1 MSVWNTIVGQ
11 KPVVDMLSG
20 IAEGDPSRI
29 AQSWLFCGPPGS
41 GRSNVAL
48 AFAAALECP
57 RHGCG
62 ECDVC
67 RAIMARSHPDVTVL
81 ATDKVTIGIDEVR
94 DLVEKSEETP
104 HTAPWR
110 IIIIEDVDRML
121 ERTTNVLLKEV
132 EEPAE
137 HTIWMLCAPSP
148 QDVLPTI
155 RSRTRLVTLAVPQ
168 TRDVADFIEKDC
180 GVDAR
185 LAARCARLSE
195 GHIGI
200 ARLYAKDDQALA
212 DRDELVVGVLG
223 LQRVSDA
230 VMLADTLLSNAKA
243 QAQATVERAVDREK
257 AEFRRIN
264 GLGEKDPIPPAIRS
278 QWNAI
283 GKKDDVKRR
292 STRLVQDVLDRSLNS
307 IASVYR
313 DVAVIQNGAEGAV
326 GIVNLENKRA
336 LYDLAASIGRE
347 DAVRRMELI
356 ARARRRLRGNGN
368 AQLDFEALFCS
379 LIVFK
384 SPDAGRVRYG
394 A

>member
-11 KPVVDMLSG
+11 QPVVDMLRG
-20 IAEGDPSRI
+20 IAEGDPAHI

-41 GRSNVAL
+41 GRSNVAI

-62 ECDVC
+62 DCEVC
-67 RAIMARSHPDVTVL
+67 RAILERRHPDVQVM

-94 DLVEKSEETP
+94 RLVEDSEETP
-104 HTAPWR
+104 HTSPWR
-110 IIIIEDVDRML
+110 VIIIEDVDRML

-168 TRDVADFIEKDC
+168 TKDVAAFIEKDC
-180 GVDAR
+180 GVDER
-185 LAARCARLSE
+185 LALRCARLSE

-212 DRDELVVGVLG
+212 DRDELVVGVLN
-223 LQRVSDA
+223 LRRVSDA
-230 VMLADTLLSNAKA
+230 VVLADTLLKNAKT
-243 QAQATVERAVDREK
+243 QAEVSVDRSVEREK

-264 GLGEKDPIPPAIRS
+264 GLKDKDPIPSVLRS

-283 GKKDDVKRR
+283 GKKEDRTRR
-292 STRLVQDVLDRSLNS
+292 ATRLVRDVLDRSLNS
-307 IASVYR
+307 IASIYR
-313 DVAVIQNGAEGAV
+313 DVAVIQNGAVDAV

-336 LYDLAASIGRE
+336 IYDLSARIGRE
-347 DAVRRMELI
+347 GAVDRMDRI
-356 ARARRRLRGNGN
+356 ALTRRRLRGNGN
-368 AQLDFEALFCS
+368 AQLDFEALLCS
-379 LIVFK
+379 LIVFAPA
-384 SPDAGRVRYG
+384 S
-394 A
+394 

>member
-1 MSVWNTIVGQ
+1 MSVWNTIIGQ

-20 IAEGDPSRI
+20 IAEGDP
-29 AQSWLFCGPPGS
+29 AHLTQSWLFCGPPGS

-67 RAIMARSHPDVTVL
+67 RSVMAGNHPDVTVM

-94 DLVEKSEETP
+94 DLVDKSEETP
-104 HTAPWR
+104 HTAPWH
-110 IIIIEDVDRML
+110 IIIITDVDRML

-137 HTIWMLCAPSP
+137 RTIWMLCAPSP

-155 RSRTRLVTLAVPQ
+155 RSRTRLVTLAVPL

-180 GVDAR
+180 GVDSR

-200 ARLYAKDDQALA
+200 ARLYATDDQALA
-212 DRDELVVGVLG
+212 DRDELIVGVLG
-223 LQRVSDA
+223 LRRVSDA
-230 VMLADTLLSNAKA
+230 VVLADTLLANAE
-243 QAQATVERAVDREK
+243 AQATATVDKAVEREK

-264 GLGEKDPIPPAIRS
+264 GLKPKDPIPTVIRS
-278 QWNAI
+278 GWNAI
-283 GKKDDVKRR
+283 GKKKDMKSR
-292 STRLVQDVLDRSLNS
+292 STRFMRDVLDRSLNS
-307 IASVYR
+307 IASIYR
-313 DVAVIQNGAEGAV
+313 DVAVIQNGAEDAV
-326 GIVNLENKRA
+326 GIVNLENRRA
-336 LYDLAASIGRE
+336 LYDLAAGIGRD

-356 ARARRRLRGNGN
+356 ARARRRLGGNGN
-368 AQLDFEALFCS
+368 SQLVFEALFCS
-379 LIVFK
+379 LIVF
-384 SPDAGRVRYG
+384 PAPNAGRVTFG
-394 A
+394 S

>member
-11 KPVVDMLSG
+11 QPVVDMLRG
-20 IAEGDPSRI
+20 IAEGDPAHI

-41 GRSNVAL
+41 GRSNVAI

-62 ECDVC
+62 ECEVC
-67 RAIMARSHPDVTVL
+67 RAILERRHPDVQVM

-94 DLVEKSEETP
+94 RLVEDSEETP
-104 HTAPWR
+104 HTSPWR
-110 IIIIEDVDRML
+110 VIIIEDVDRML

-168 TRDVADFIEKDC
+168 TKDVAVFIEKDC
-180 GVDAR
+180 GVDER
-185 LAARCARLSE
+185 LALRCARLSE

-212 DRDELVVGVLG
+212 DRDELVVGVLN
-223 LQRVSDA
+223 LRRVSDA
-230 VMLADTLLSNAKA
+230 VVLADTLLKNAKT
-243 QAQATVERAVDREK
+243 QAETSVERSVEREK

-264 GLGEKDPIPPAIRS
+264 GLKDKDPIPSVLRS

-283 GKKDDVKRR
+283 GKKEDRTRR
-292 STRLVQDVLDRSLNS
+292 ATRLVRDVLDRSLNS
-307 IASVYR
+307 IASIYR
-313 DVAVIQNGAEGAV
+313 DVAVIQNGAVDAV

-336 LYDLAASIGRE
+336 IYDLSARIGRE
-347 DAVRRMELI
+347 GAVDRMDRI
-356 ARARRRLRGNGN
+356 ALTRRRLRGNGN
-368 AQLDFEALFCS
+368 AQLDFEALLCS
-379 LIVFK
+379 LIVFAPA
-384 SPDAGRVRYG
+384 S
-394 A
+394 

>member
-11 KPVVDMLSG
+11 QPVVDMLRG
-20 IAEGDPSRI
+20 IAEGDPAHI

-41 GRSNVAL
+41 GRSNVAI

-62 ECDVC
+62 DCEVC
-67 RAIMARSHPDVTVL
+67 RAILERRHPDVQVM

-94 DLVEKSEETP
+94 RLVEDSEETP
-104 HTAPWR
+104 HTSPWR
-110 IIIIEDVDRML
+110 VIIIEDVDRML

-168 TRDVADFIEKDC
+168 TKDVAAFIEKDC
-180 GVDAR
+180 GVDER
-185 LAARCARLSE
+185 LALRCARLSE

-212 DRDELVVGVLG
+212 DRDELVVGVLN
-223 LQRVSDA
+223 LRRVSDA
-230 VMLADTLLSNAKA
+230 VVLADTLLKNAKT
-243 QAQATVERAVDREK
+243 QAETSVERSVEREK
-257 AEFRRIN
+257 TEFRRIN
-264 GLGEKDPIPPAIRS
+264 GLKDKDPIPSVLRS

-283 GKKDDVKRR
+283 GKKEDRTRR
-292 STRLVQDVLDRSLNS
+292 ATRLVRDVLDRSLNS
-307 IASVYR
+307 IASIYR
-313 DVAVIQNGAEGAV
+313 DVAVIQNGAVDAV

-336 LYDLAASIGRE
+336 IYDLSARIGRE
-347 DAVRRMELI
+347 GAVDRMDRI
-356 ARARRRLRGNGN
+356 ALTRRRLRGNGN
-368 AQLDFEALFCS
+368 AQLDFEALLCS
-379 LIVFK
+379 LIVFAPA
-384 SPDAGRVRYG
+384 S
-394 A
+394 

>member
-11 KPVVDMLSG
+11 QPVVDMLRG
-20 IAEGDPSRI
+20 IAEGDPAHI

-41 GRSNVAL
+41 GRSNVAI

-62 ECDVC
+62 ECEVC
-67 RAIMARSHPDVTVL
+67 RAILERRHPDVQVM

-94 DLVEKSEETP
+94 RLVEDSEETP
-104 HTAPWR
+104 HTSPWR
-110 IIIIEDVDRML
+110 VIIIEDVDRML

-168 TRDVADFIEKDC
+168 TKDVAAFIEKDC
-180 GVDAR
+180 GVDER
-185 LAARCARLSE
+185 LALRCARLSE

-212 DRDELVVGVLG
+212 DRDELVVGVLN
-223 LQRVSDA
+223 LRRVSDA
-230 VMLADTLLSNAKA
+230 VVLADTLLKNAKT
-243 QAQATVERAVDREK
+243 QAETSVERSVEREK
-257 AEFRRIN
+257 TEFRRIN
-264 GLGEKDPIPPAIRS
+264 GLKDKDPIPSVLRS

-283 GKKDDVKRR
+283 GKKEDRTRR
-292 STRLVQDVLDRSLNS
+292 ATRLVRDVLDRSLNS
-307 IASVYR
+307 IASIYR
-313 DVAVIQNGAEGAV
+313 DVAVIQNGAVDAV

-336 LYDLAASIGRE
+336 IYDLSARIGRE
-347 DAVRRMELI
+347 GAVDRMDRI
-356 ARARRRLRGNGN
+356 ALTRRRLRGNGN
-368 AQLDFEALFCS
+368 AQLDFEALLCS
-379 LIVFK
+379 LIVFAPA
-384 SPDAGRVRYG
+384 S
-394 A
+394 

>member
-11 KPVVDMLSG
+11 QPVVDMLRG
-20 IAEGDPSRI
+20 IAEGDPAHI

-41 GRSNVAL
+41 GRSNVAI

-62 ECDVC
+62 ECEVC
-67 RAIMARSHPDVTVL
+67 RAILERRHPDVQVM

-94 DLVEKSEETP
+94 RLVEDSEETP
-104 HTAPWR
+104 HTSPWR
-110 IIIIEDVDRML
+110 VIIIEDVDRML

-168 TRDVADFIEKDC
+168 TKDVAAFIEKDC
-180 GVDAR
+180 GVDER
-185 LAARCARLSE
+185 LALRCARLSE

-212 DRDELVVGVLG
+212 DRDELVVGVLN
-223 LQRVSDA
+223 LRRVSDA
-230 VMLADTLLSNAKA
+230 IVLADTLLKNAKT
-243 QAQATVERAVDREK
+243 QAETSVERSVEREK

-264 GLGEKDPIPPAIRS
+264 GLKDKDPIPSVLRS
-278 QWNAI
+278 RWNAI
-283 GKKDDVKRR
+283 GKKEDRTRR
-292 STRLVQDVLDRSLNS
+292 ATRLVRDVLDRSLNS
-307 IASVYR
+307 IASIYR
-313 DVAVIQNGAEGAV
+313 DVAVIQNGAVDAV

-336 LYDLAASIGRE
+336 IYDLSARIGRE
-347 DAVRRMELI
+347 GAVDRMDRI
-356 ARARRRLRGNGN
+356 ALTRRRLRGNGN
-368 AQLDFEALFCS
+368 AQLDFEALLCS
-379 LIVFK
+379 LIVFAPV
-384 SPDAGRVRYG
+384 S
-394 A
+394 

>member
-11 KPVVDMLSG
+11 QPVVDMLCG
-20 IAEGDPSRI
+20 IAEGDPAHI

-41 GRSNVAL
+41 GRSNVAI

-62 ECDVC
+62 ECEVC
-67 RAIMARSHPDVTVL
+67 RAILERRHPDVQVM

-94 DLVEKSEETP
+94 RLVEDSEETP
-104 HTAPWR
+104 HTSPWR
-110 IIIIEDVDRML
+110 VIIIEDVDRML

-168 TRDVADFIEKDC
+168 TKDVAAFIEKDC
-180 GVDAR
+180 GVDER
-185 LAARCARLSE
+185 LALRCARLSE

-212 DRDELVVGVLG
+212 DRDELVVGVLN
-223 LQRVSDA
+223 LRRVSDA
-230 VMLADTLLSNAKA
+230 VVLADTLLKNAKT
-243 QAQATVERAVDREK
+243 QAETSVERSVEREK

-264 GLGEKDPIPPAIRS
+264 GLKDKDPIPSVLRS

-283 GKKDDVKRR
+283 GKKEDRTRR
-292 STRLVQDVLDRSLNS
+292 ATRLVRDVLDRSLNS
-307 IASVYR
+307 IASIYR
-313 DVAVIQNGAEGAV
+313 DVAVIQNGAVDAV

-336 LYDLAASIGRE
+336 IYDLSARIGRE
-347 DAVRRMELI
+347 GAVDRMDRI
-356 ARARRRLRGNGN
+356 ALTRRRLRGNGN
-368 AQLDFEALFCS
+368 AQLDFEALLCS
-379 LIVFK
+379 LIVFAPA
-384 SPDAGRVRYG
+384 S
-394 A
+394 

>member
-11 KPVVDMLSG
+11 QPVVDMLRG
-20 IAEGDPSRI
+20 ITEGDPAHI

-41 GRSNVAL
+41 GRSNVAI

-62 ECDVC
+62 DCEIC
-67 RAIMARSHPDVTVL
+67 RAILERRHPDVQVM

-94 DLVEKSEETP
+94 RLVEDSEETP
-104 HTAPWR
+104 HTSPWR
-110 IIIIEDVDRML
+110 VIIIEDVDRML

-168 TRDVADFIEKDC
+168 TKDVAAFIEKDC
-180 GVDAR
+180 GVDER
-185 LAARCARLSE
+185 LALRCARLSE

-212 DRDELVVGVLG
+212 DRDELVVGVLN
-223 LQRVSDA
+223 LRRVSDA
-230 VMLADTLLSNAKA
+230 VVLADTLLKNAKT
-243 QAQATVERAVDREK
+243 QAETSVERSVEREK
-257 AEFRRIN
+257 TEFRRIN
-264 GLGEKDPIPPAIRS
+264 GLKDKDPIPSVLRS

-283 GKKDDVKRR
+283 GKKEDRTRR
-292 STRLVQDVLDRSLNS
+292 ATRLVRDVLDRSLNS
-307 IASVYR
+307 IASIYR
-313 DVAVIQNGAEGAV
+313 DVAVIQNGAVDAV

-336 LYDLAASIGRE
+336 IYDLSARIGRE
-347 DAVRRMELI
+347 GAVDRMDRI
-356 ARARRRLRGNGN
+356 ALTRRRLRGNGN
-368 AQLDFEALFCS
+368 AQLDFEALLCS
-379 LIVFK
+379 LIVFAPA
-384 SPDAGRVRYG
+384 S
-394 A
+394 

>member
-11 KPVVDMLSG
+11 QPVVDMLRG
-20 IAEGDPSRI
+20 IAEGDPAHI

-41 GRSNVAL
+41 GRSNVAI

-62 ECDVC
+62 DCEVC
-67 RAIMARSHPDVTVL
+67 RAILERRHPDVQVM

-94 DLVEKSEETP
+94 RLVEDSEETP
-104 HTAPWR
+104 HTSPWR
-110 IIIIEDVDRML
+110 VIIIEDVDRML

-168 TRDVADFIEKDC
+168 TKDVAAFIEKDC
-180 GVDAR
+180 GVDER
-185 LAARCARLSE
+185 LALRCARLSE

-212 DRDELVVGVLG
+212 DRDELVVGVLN
-223 LQRVSDA
+223 LRRVSDA
-230 VMLADTLLSNAKA
+230 VVLADTLLKNAKT
-243 QAQATVERAVDREK
+243 QAETSVERSVEREK

-264 GLGEKDPIPPAIRS
+264 GLKDKDPIPSVLRS

-283 GKKDDVKRR
+283 GKKEDRTRR
-292 STRLVQDVLDRSLNS
+292 ATRLVRDVLDRSLNS
-307 IASVYR
+307 IASIYR
-313 DVAVIQNGAEGAV
+313 DVAVIQNGAVDAV

-336 LYDLAASIGRE
+336 IYDLSARIGRE
-347 DAVRRMELI
+347 GAVDRMDRI
-356 ARARRRLRGNGN
+356 ALTRRRLRGNGN
-368 AQLDFEALFCS
+368 AQLDFEALLCS
-379 LIVFK
+379 LIVFAPA
-384 SPDAGRVRYG
+384 S
-394 A
+394 

>member
-1 MSVWNTIVGQ
+1 MSVWDTIVGQ
-11 KPVVDMLSG
+11 QPVVDMLRG
-20 IAEGDPSRI
+20 IAEGDPAHI

-41 GRSNVAL
+41 GRSNVAI

-62 ECDVC
+62 DCEVC
-67 RAIMARSHPDVTVL
+67 RAILERRHPDVQVM

-94 DLVEKSEETP
+94 RLVEDSEETP
-104 HTAPWR
+104 HTSPWR
-110 IIIIEDVDRML
+110 VIIIEDVDRML

-168 TRDVADFIEKDC
+168 TKDVAAFIEKDC
-180 GVDAR
+180 GVDER
-185 LAARCARLSE
+185 LALRCARLSE

-212 DRDELVVGVLG
+212 DRDELVVGVLN
-223 LQRVSDA
+223 LRRVSDA
-230 VMLADTLLSNAKA
+230 VVLADTLLKNAKA
-243 QAQATVERAVDREK
+243 QAEASVERSVEREK
-257 AEFRRIN
+257 AEFRRVN
-264 GLGEKDPIPPAIRS
+264 GLKDKDPIPSVLRS

-283 GKKDDVKRR
+283 GKKEDRSRR
-292 STRLVQDVLDRSLNS
+292 ATRLVRDVLDRSLNS
-307 IASVYR
+307 IASIYR
-313 DVAVIQNGAEGAV
+313 DVAVIQNGAVDAV

-336 LYDLAASIGRE
+336 IYDLSARIGRE
-347 DAVRRMELI
+347 GAVDRMDRI
-356 ARARRRLRGNGN
+356 ALTRRRLRGNGN
-368 AQLDFEALFCS
+368 AQLDFEALLCS
-379 LIVFK
+379 LIVFAPA
-384 SPDAGRVRYG
+384 S
-394 A
+394 

>member
-11 KPVVDMLSG
+11 QPVVDMLRG
-20 IAEGDPSRI
+20 IAEGDPAHI

-41 GRSNVAL
+41 GRSNVAI

-62 ECDVC
+62 DCEIC
-67 RAIMARSHPDVTVL
+67 RAILERRHPDVQVM

-94 DLVEKSEETP
+94 RLVEDSEETP
-104 HTAPWR
+104 HTSPWR
-110 IIIIEDVDRML
+110 VIIIEDVDRML

-168 TRDVADFIEKDC
+168 TKDVAAFIEKDC
-180 GVDAR
+180 GVDER
-185 LAARCARLSE
+185 LALRCARLSE

-212 DRDELVVGVLG
+212 DRDELVVGVLN
-223 LQRVSDA
+223 LHRVSDA
-230 VMLADTLLSNAKA
+230 VVLADTLLKNAKA
-243 QAQATVERAVDREK
+243 QAEVSVDRSVEREK

-264 GLGEKDPIPPAIRS
+264 GLKDKDPIPSVLRS

-283 GKKDDVKRR
+283 GKKEDRTRR
-292 STRLVQDVLDRSLNS
+292 ATRLVRDVLDRSLNS
-307 IASVYR
+307 IASIYR
-313 DVAVIQNGAEGAV
+313 DVAVIQNGAVDAV

-336 LYDLAASIGRE
+336 IYDLSARIGRE
-347 DAVRRMELI
+347 GAVDRMDRI
-356 ARARRRLRGNGN
+356 ALTRRRLRGNGN
-368 AQLDFEALFCS
+368 AQLDFEALLCS
-379 LIVFK
+379 LIVFAPA
-384 SPDAGRVRYG
+384 S
-394 A
+394 

>member
-11 KPVVDMLSG
+11 QPVVDMLRG
-20 IAEGDPSRI
+20 IAEGDPAHI

-41 GRSNVAL
+41 GRSNVAI

-62 ECDVC
+62 ECEVC
-67 RAIMARSHPDVTVL
+67 RAILERRHPDVEVM

-94 DLVEKSEETP
+94 RLVEDSEETP
-104 HTAPWR
+104 HTSPWR
-110 IIIIEDVDRML
+110 VIIIEDVDRML

-168 TRDVADFIEKDC
+168 TKDVAAFIEKDC
-180 GVDAR
+180 GVDER
-185 LAARCARLSE
+185 LALRCARLSE

-212 DRDELVVGVLG
+212 DRDELVVGVLN
-223 LQRVSDA
+223 LRRVSDA
-230 VMLADTLLSNAKA
+230 VVLADTLLKNAKT
-243 QAQATVERAVDREK
+243 QAETSVERSVEREK
-257 AEFRRIN
+257 TEFRRIN
-264 GLGEKDPIPPAIRS
+264 GLKDKDPIPSVLRS

-283 GKKDDVKRR
+283 GKKEDRTRR
-292 STRLVQDVLDRSLNS
+292 ATRLVRDVLDRSLNS
-307 IASVYR
+307 IASIYR
-313 DVAVIQNGAEGAV
+313 DVAVIQNGAVDAV

-336 LYDLAASIGRE
+336 IYDLSARIGRE
-347 DAVRRMELI
+347 GAVDRMDRI
-356 ARARRRLRGNGN
+356 ALTRRRLRGNGN
-368 AQLDFEALFCS
+368 AQLDFEALLCS
-379 LIVFK
+379 LIVFAPA
-384 SPDAGRVRYG
+384 S
-394 A
+394 

>member
-11 KPVVDMLSG
+11 QPVVDMLRG
-20 IAEGDPSRI
+20 IAEGDPAHI

-41 GRSNVAL
+41 GRSNVAI

-62 ECDVC
+62 DCEIC
-67 RAIMARSHPDVTVL
+67 RAILERRHPDVQVM

-94 DLVEKSEETP
+94 RLVEDSEETP
-104 HTAPWR
+104 HTSPWR
-110 IIIIEDVDRML
+110 VIIIEDVDRML

-168 TRDVADFIEKDC
+168 TKDVAAFIEKDC
-180 GVDAR
+180 GVDER
-185 LAARCARLSE
+185 LALRCARLSE

-212 DRDELVVGVLG
+212 DRDELVVGVLN
-223 LQRVSDA
+223 LRRVSDA
-230 VMLADTLLSNAKA
+230 VVLADTLLKNAKT
-243 QAQATVERAVDREK
+243 QAETSVERSVEREK
-257 AEFRRIN
+257 TEFRRIN
-264 GLGEKDPIPPAIRS
+264 GLKDKDPIPSVLRS

-283 GKKDDVKRR
+283 GKKEDRTRR
-292 STRLVQDVLDRSLNS
+292 ATRLVRDVLDRSLNS
-307 IASVYR
+307 IASIYR
-313 DVAVIQNGAEGAV
+313 DVAVIQNGAVDAV

-336 LYDLAASIGRE
+336 IYDLSARIGRE
-347 DAVRRMELI
+347 GAVDRMDRI
-356 ARARRRLRGNGN
+356 ALTRRRLRGNGN
-368 AQLDFEALFCS
+368 AQLDFEALLCS
-379 LIVFK
+379 LIVFAPA
-384 SPDAGRVRYG
+384 S
-394 A
+394 

>member
-11 KPVVDMLSG
+11 QPVVDMLRG
-20 IAEGDPSRI
+20 ITEGDPAHI

-41 GRSNVAL
+41 GRSNVAI

-62 ECDVC
+62 ECEVC
-67 RAIMARSHPDVTVL
+67 RAILERRHPDVQVM

-94 DLVEKSEETP
+94 RLVEDSEETP
-104 HTAPWR
+104 HTSPWR
-110 IIIIEDVDRML
+110 VIIIEDVDRML

-168 TRDVADFIEKDC
+168 TKDVAAFIEKDC
-180 GVDAR
+180 GVDER
-185 LAARCARLSE
+185 LALRCARLSE

-212 DRDELVVGVLG
+212 DRDELVVGVLN
-223 LQRVSDA
+223 LRRVSDA
-230 VMLADTLLSNAKA
+230 VVLADTLLKNAKT
-243 QAQATVERAVDREK
+243 QAETSVERSVEREK
-257 AEFRRIN
+257 TEFRRIN
-264 GLGEKDPIPPAIRS
+264 GLKDKDPIPSVLRS

-283 GKKDDVKRR
+283 GKKEDRTRR
-292 STRLVQDVLDRSLNS
+292 ATRLVRDVLDRSLNS
-307 IASVYR
+307 IASIYR
-313 DVAVIQNGAEGAV
+313 DVAVIQNGAVDAV

-336 LYDLAASIGRE
+336 IYDLSARIGRE
-347 DAVRRMELI
+347 GAVDRMDRI
-356 ARARRRLRGNGN
+356 ALTRRRLRGNGN
-368 AQLDFEALFCS
+368 AQLDFEALLCS
-379 LIVFK
+379 LIVFAPA
-384 SPDAGRVRYG
+384 S
-394 A
+394 

>member
-11 KPVVDMLSG
+11 QPVVDMLRG
-20 IAEGDPSRI
+20 IAEGDPAHI

-41 GRSNVAL
+41 GRSNVAI

-62 ECDVC
+62 ECEIC
-67 RAIMARSHPDVTVL
+67 RAILERRHPDVQVM

-94 DLVEKSEETP
+94 RLVEDSEETP
-104 HTAPWR
+104 HTSPWR
-110 IIIIEDVDRML
+110 VIIIEDVDRML

-168 TRDVADFIEKDC
+168 TKDVAAFIEKDC
-180 GVDAR
+180 GVDER
-185 LAARCARLSE
+185 LALRCARLSE

-212 DRDELVVGVLG
+212 DRDELVVGVLN
-223 LQRVSDA
+223 LRRVSDA
-230 VMLADTLLSNAKA
+230 VVLADTLLKNAKT
-243 QAQATVERAVDREK
+243 QAETSVERSVEREK

-264 GLGEKDPIPPAIRS
+264 GLKDKDPIPSVLRS

-283 GKKDDVKRR
+283 GKKEDRTRR
-292 STRLVQDVLDRSLNS
+292 ATRLVRDVLDRSLNS
-307 IASVYR
+307 IASIYR
-313 DVAVIQNGAEGAV
+313 DVAVIQNGAVDAV

-336 LYDLAASIGRE
+336 IYDLSARIGRE
-347 DAVRRMELI
+347 DAVDRMDRI
-356 ARARRRLRGNGN
+356 ALTRRRLRGNGN
-368 AQLDFEALFCS
+368 AQLDFEALLCS
-379 LIVFK
+379 LIVFAPA
-384 SPDAGRVRYG
+384 S
-394 A
+394 